1 MELTS
6 YCTSL
11 EKHLTG
17 WKSKIYDV
25 IRIVDR
31 LPNNEKEAVF
41 PSLRNLYAIVDEID
55 EQLVQLTSAC
65 PADWSPNRRT
75 IDQKMRELKLTLGKL
90 SERVRGPLIPDSLS
104 WISQ

>member
-1 MELTS
+1 MAA
-6 YCTSL
+6 
-11 EKHLTG
+11 
-17 WKSKIYDV
+17 V
-25 IRIVDR
+25 IASRSEIAPSAPGCPINV
-31 LPNNEKEAVF
+31 EKEAVF
-41 PSLRNLYAIVDEID
+41 PSLRNLHAIVDEID

-75 IDQKMRELKLTLGKL
+75 IDQKMRELQLTLGKL